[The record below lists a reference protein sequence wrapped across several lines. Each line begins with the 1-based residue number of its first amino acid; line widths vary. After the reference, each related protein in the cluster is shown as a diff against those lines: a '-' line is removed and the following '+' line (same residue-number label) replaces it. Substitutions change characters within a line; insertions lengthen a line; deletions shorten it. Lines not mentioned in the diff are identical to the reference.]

1 MIEKIRY
8 KRGLNIISATKSK
21 TIEKKNNLDNWFA
34 DHVEILG
41 GTEEVRKTVEKKI
54 KDGLIN
60 GVKKWMK

>member
-60 GVKKWMK
+60 GVKK